1 MAAAPLTSSPWL
13 DAARAAKLEKV
24 RALAAAPTPT
34 QQDADKRLFL
44 SQLKETHQRD
54 DFVRYGWM
62 SAINFEAIV
71 EFWDKMGA

>member
-1 MAAAPLTSSPWL
+1 MAAPPLTSSPWL
-13 DAARAAKLEKV
+13 GAARAAKLEKV
-24 RALAAAPTPT
+24 RALAAAPTST
-34 QQDADKRLFL
+34 QQDVDKRLFL

-62 SAINFEAIV
+62 SAINFEVIV